1 MAEQKT
7 EIKLLFQSRFWRSSL
22 PRSWYKWSAM
32 MLFWALRWDIWLPR
46 AGKEPRG
53 ARLSLLNPSSGSS
66 RASCWILPPLL
77 PSSLPFCPL
86 RTSWRATSPSSW
98 QGEAGHPY
106 NQEQEAQWGTP
117 KLWGLLL
124 LPSADRAPCSA
135 FHRTLVSHVQALHP
149 PDPLTTPLSACL
161 QVSLL

>member
-66 RASCWILPPLL
+66 RASCWDFASTSPLIASFL
-77 PSSLPFCPL
+77 PSSDKLKSNLP
-86 RTSWRATSPSSW
+86 
-98 QGEAGHPY
+98 
-106 NQEQEAQWGTP
+106 
-117 KLWGLLL
+117 LLL
-124 LPSADRAPCSA
+124 TRWGWPSIQPRAGSSVRNPKTMGLASA
-135 FHRTLVSHVQALHP
+135 PICRQSTLLSVPPYPVSHVQALHP

-161 QVSLL
+161 QVSLF